1 MQPAV
6 TEGASTLVTI
16 TLSDAI
22 KRARKNDVQFL
33 SAGAD
38 AKISHEDR
46 VQARNAMLPTISATT
61 QALLTQGNGKTANGR
76 FVTNDGVHVYRAWG
90 VLHEDLS
97 PQNYTMTSYHRAEAA
112 EAISRA
118 KAEIASRGLTVTVTK
133 LYYTLAVS
141 EHRFATSQQSLD
153 QAKYFF
159 EITQHAEQLG
169 QAAHA
174 DVIKA
179 EIQY

>member
-1 MQPAV
+1 
-6 TEGASTLVTI
+6 
-16 TLSDAI
+16 
-22 KRARKNDVQFL
+22 
-33 SAGAD
+33 
-38 AKISHEDR
+38 
-46 VQARNAMLPTISATT
+46 
-61 QALLTQGNGKTANGR
+61 
-76 FVTNDGVHVYRAWG
+76 VYRAWG

-97 PQNYTMTSYHRAEAA
+97 PQNYTLASYHRAEAV

-141 EHRFATSQQSLD
+141 EHRYATAQQSLD
-153 QAKYFF
+153 QAKHFF
-159 EITQHAEQLG
+159 EITQHTEQLG

-179 EIQY
+179 EIQYRQQEQSF